1 LTVPNQDS
9 KSLDENNSSASAAI
23 HDGVSKVDEDF
34 PIHFNHFVKPGDDY
48 NLKCAEQE
56 EATNNMIESSMISL
70 YRSAHTYGKHKL
82 QVKLKSRPK
91 SCQMMSLIVMP
102 FLTRDEVRDNIS
114 LKHSYK
120 KIIKSFRVLE
130 QEKSRRLYFW
140 EVGNLVGQALEDMS
154 HEQMDR
160 RGDSTMQ
167 ITVVAQ
173 VAVDCD
179 EIFVVR
185 DIESGDVVQGDGNE
199 ELNEVTHLVRFETV
213 LNLDSATG
221 EIEIG
226 SPWQITDWDDLMDGN
241 IWFM

>member
-1 LTVPNQDS
+1 MKMN
-9 KSLDENNSSASAAI
+9 
-23 HDGVSKVDEDF
+23 
-34 PIHFNHFVKPGDDY
+34 
-48 NLKCAEQE
+48 
-56 EATNNMIESSMISL
+56 
-70 YRSAHTYGKHKL
+70 KL